1 MNDLSDSPN
10 KARVVHVVLPITIMW
25 REVDELTPET
35 PFFYLGKKKK
45 RCDFIYMDWPVI
57 YSQILSKIW
66 LVEAS

>member
-1 MNDLSDSPN
+1 MSDLSDSPN

-45 RCDFIYMDWPVI
+45 NVI
-57 YSQILSKIW
+57 LYIW
-66 LVEAS
+66 IGRWYTVKFYPKFGS